1 MMKGEEFFGEVKEE
15 LLIDRDL
22 SWLLFFGVVF
32 ALSFSVFV
40 HLNETISIESY
51 WTWSYWLEVMGFV
64 LIVGDLFYREQ
75 TERFLS
81 LGKGYFTPG
90 DANWIGWWNLRRS
103 T

>member
-40 HLNETISIESY
+40 HLN
-51 WTWSYWLEVMGFV
+51 
-64 LIVGDLFYREQ
+64 
-75 TERFLS
+75 
-81 LGKGYFTPG
+81 
-90 DANWIGWWNLRRS
+90 
-103 T
+103 